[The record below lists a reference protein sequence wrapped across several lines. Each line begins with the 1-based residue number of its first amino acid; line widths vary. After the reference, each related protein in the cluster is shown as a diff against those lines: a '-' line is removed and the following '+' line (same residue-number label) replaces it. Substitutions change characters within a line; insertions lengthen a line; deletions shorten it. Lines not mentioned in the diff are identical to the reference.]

1 MIFHC
6 GLTCISLIISDI
18 DLFIKELPF
27 CMFSLE
33 KSTQVLCPFKNIF
46 AIELLN
52 SLYYTEQSIHLT
64 QSMLNSNDIFYKSR
78 TNSPKFVWNHEY
90 SEQPEKSLKKKNKDG
105 SITFPAFKRY
115 CKVIV
120 IKQYGIGIKT
130 NRSKEQH
137 RDFRNKC
144 VHIWSINLQ
153 QRGQE
158 YTLGKELL
166 SVNALEIN
174 RSLYFKKK
182 KERSSASTI

>member
-64 QSMLNSNDIFYKSR
+64 
-78 TNSPKFVWNHEY
+78 
-90 SEQPEKSLKKKNKDG
+90 
-105 SITFPAFKRY
+105 
-115 CKVIV
+115 
-120 IKQYGIGIKT
+120 
-130 NRSKEQH
+130 
-137 RDFRNKC
+137 
-144 VHIWSINLQ
+144 
-153 QRGQE
+153 
-158 YTLGKELL
+158 
-166 SVNALEIN
+166 
-174 RSLYFKKK
+174 
-182 KERSSASTI
+182 